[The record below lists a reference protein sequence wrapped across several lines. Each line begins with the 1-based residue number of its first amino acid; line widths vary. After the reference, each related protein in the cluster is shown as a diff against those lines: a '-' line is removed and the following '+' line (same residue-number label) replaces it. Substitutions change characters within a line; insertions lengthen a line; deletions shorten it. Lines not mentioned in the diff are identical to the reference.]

1 MVPPAVRAVP
11 AGNRNQGGI
20 LDNKRRRSGGGTWG
34 EKPPP
39 LLLLI
44 KCLIGLFVNVISI
57 YTSLNEIF
65 MFVILKTDYFQL
77 WVLYKSDF
85 RILLQKNHR
94 DWKTAIFSTL
104 STRYT
109 GFKNTIVNIESLE
122 TVKSLFL
129 QRNCPLSF
137 ACR

>member
-34 EKPPP
+34 EPPSQ
-39 LLLLI
+39 LLLI
-44 KCLIGLFVNVISI
+44 KCLLGLFVNVISI

>member
-20 LDNKRRRSGGGTWG
+20 LDNKRRRSGGVHGG
-34 EKPPP
+34 KSPPP

-65 MFVILKTDYFQL
+65 MFAILKTDYFQL

-85 RILLQKNHR
+85 RILLQENHGDIIR
-94 DWKTAIFSTL
+94 IKHS
-104 STRYT
+104 S
-109 GFKNTIVNIESLE
+109 S
-122 TVKSLFL
+122 
-129 QRNCPLSF
+129 
-137 ACR
+137 